1 MEKNACIFFTT
12 NLTGKISNTS
22 PTSSQHL
29 PPSPSTQLSQIN
41 RKSSKMSFMNFV
53 RNVGAPTVKAVARL
67 GVSNGTVVTNVLVQS
82 SRGRVDE
89 IEKLKLGIVSHN
101 ITGTATATATAM
113 ATGTGTGLLFQ
124 KTPMGILMPVYVKST
139 YT

>member
-1 MEKNACIFFTT
+1 
-12 NLTGKISNTS
+12 
-22 PTSSQHL
+22 
-29 PPSPSTQLSQIN
+29 
-41 RKSSKMSFMNFV
+41 MSFVNFV

-82 SRGRVDE
+82 TRGRVDE

-113 ATGTGTGLLFQ
+113 AKGTGTGTGTGLLFK
-124 KTPMGILMPVYVKST
+124 KTPMGILVPVMPVYVKST